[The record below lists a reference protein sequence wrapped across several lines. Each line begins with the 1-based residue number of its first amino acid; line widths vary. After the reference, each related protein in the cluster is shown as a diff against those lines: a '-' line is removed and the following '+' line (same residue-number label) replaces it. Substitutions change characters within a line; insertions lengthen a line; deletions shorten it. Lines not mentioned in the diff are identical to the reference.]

1 MAGKIIADQIQST
14 TAGTVD
20 TKYVVKGSAKAW
32 VNFNGT
38 GTVAIRKSVNHSSL
52 TDHGTGDYSVN
63 FLSAFSDANHASVG
77 STQGSG
83 IGGVPIIAVNQA
95 LLQTTTSVRLYANI
109 GSGATAT
116 DLPYIG
122 VNTHGD
128 LA

>member
-1 MAGKIIADQIQST
+1 MSEIRATTISD
-14 TAGTVD
+14 TAGTGPITL
-20 TKYVVKGSAKAW
+20 TKQSAAKAW
-32 VNFNGT
+32 INFNGT

-63 FLSAFSDANHASVG
+63 FSSAFSDANHASVG

-83 IGGVPIIAVNQA
+83 IGGVPIVAVNQA

-109 GSGATAT
+109 GSSATAT

-122 VNTHGD
+122 LVTHGD